1 MPEENKPERVE
12 SVNKLWI
19 FPLTRQFAAYVLMSL
34 FVTCTTV
41 GAFLIYLPAGF
52 VTLGVASGVYAY
64 LLGSD

>member
-1 MPEENKPERVE
+1 MPDDDKSTDELEVKKFWV
-12 SVNKLWI
+12 
-19 FPLTRQFAAYVLMSL
+19 FPRTREFAAYVLMSL

-52 VTLGVASGVYAY
+52 VTLGVTSGLYAY

>member
-1 MPEENKPERVE
+1 VPNDDKSTDNPKVKRFA
-12 SVNKLWI
+12 SFSPN
-19 FPLTRQFAAYVLMSL
+19 RQVAAYLLMSL

-52 VTLGVASGVYAY
+52 VTLGVTSGLYAY

>member
-1 MPEENKPERVE
+1 MPDDDKSIDEVQVKKFWV
-12 SVNKLWI
+12 
-19 FPLTRQFAAYVLMSL
+19 FPRTREFAAYVLMSL

-52 VTLGVASGVYAY
+52 VTLGVASGLYAY